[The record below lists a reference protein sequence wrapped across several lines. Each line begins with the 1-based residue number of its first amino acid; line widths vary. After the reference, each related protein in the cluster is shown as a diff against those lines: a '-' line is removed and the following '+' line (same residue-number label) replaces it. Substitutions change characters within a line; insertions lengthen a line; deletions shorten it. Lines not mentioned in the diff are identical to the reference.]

1 MAALIKTCRSQTRS
15 AVRRRAF
22 QSPEELPYG
31 WTWVS
36 NMTTIIRGSQQL
48 GKGAWAPLPLGRWG
62 SLGFYKELWRLA
74 LVRRVTSPEPAGEAV
89 ADAGPRGAG
98 AGQRVRDENTRATL
112 HSLRRDAP
120 SAVATIRVWRREA
133 RAAVCKARRAGPGSA
148 SRIRGAGSPA
158 QQRGWRLGSPS
169 PSQRSHSVLSP
180 RSPGRV

>member
-1 MAALIKTCRSQTRS
+1 
-15 AVRRRAF
+15 
-22 QSPEELPYG
+22 
-31 WTWVS
+31 
-36 NMTTIIRGSQQL
+36 MTTIIRGSQQL

-74 LVRRVTSPEPAGEAV
+74 LVHQVTSPEPAGEAV

-98 AGQRVRDENTRATL
+98 AGQRVCDENTRATL
-112 HSLRRDAP
+112 HSLRRGAP
-120 SAVATIRVWRREA
+120 SAVATIQVWRKEA

-148 SRIRGAGSPA
+148 SRIRGAGSPEAAPASPA
-158 QQRGWRLGSPS
+158 QQRGWRLGSLS